1 MVLIRSPD
9 KGYCLVKI
17 RYDWETTVRGGV
29 GMLNQYDRHSPKENK
44 NKRPRKWDGGGGG
57 LGDFYNLESCFSL
70 MESNVYLFHY

>member
-57 LGDFYNLESCFSL
+57 LGDFYNLESRFSL
-70 MESNVYLFHY
+70 MGSNVYLFHY

>member
-44 NKRPRKWDGGGGG
+44 NKRPRKWDGGEGG
-57 LGDFYNLESCFSL
+57 LVLGEGISCSCGV
-70 MESNVYLFHY
+70 MHVVSVVA

>member
-44 NKRPRKWDGGGGG
+44 NKRPRKWDGGG

>member
-17 RYDWETTVRGGV
+17 RYDWETTVREGV

-44 NKRPRKWDGGGGG
+44 NKRPRKWDGGGG

>member
-9 KGYCLVKI
+9 KGYCFVKI

-44 NKRPRKWDGGGGG
+44 NKRPRKWDRGGRVSEI
-57 LGDFYNLESCFSL
+57 FII
-70 MESNVYLFHY
+70 